1 MKAYGL
7 ARLGRDAELRTTQTG
22 ESVARLSLA
31 FSYGKKGADGK
42 RPTEW
47 VEGSLWG
54 QRAQALAPYLRKG
67 SQIVVT
73 LEELHIE
80 HYTRNDG
87 SQAHKLAAR
96 VADVELAG
104 EPRAAAA
111 PAPVPPPAP
120 VPQPVH
126 AAPLHPNDFD
136 CVPF

>member
-54 QRAQALAPYLRKG
+54 QRAQALAPHLR
-67 SQIVVT
+67 
-73 LEELHIE
+73 
-80 HYTRNDG
+80 
-87 SQAHKLAAR
+87 
-96 VADVELAG
+96 
-104 EPRAAAA
+104 
-111 PAPVPPPAP
+111 
-120 VPQPVH
+120 
-126 AAPLHPNDFD
+126 
-136 CVPF
+136 